1 LDSQYCRKESLSL
14 PLRGLKRHVQPN
26 RAEWRS
32 NCMDVDSVQE
42 ELEVGTAPGGHHH
55 PVLWGLLLSS
65 LAGGSTTIGG
75 LIGVW
80 RRPNDSTLAFLLGVA
95 IGVMML
101 LAVVEM
107 WVHNAFEHGVF
118 VVTVGF
124 VAGAGLYG
132 LLQVRV
138 QGCLRGSV

>member
-1 LDSQYCRKESLSL
+1 MGA
-14 PLRGLKRHVQPN
+14 PFIVFGRGIDDDRWSD
-26 RAEWRS
+26 R
-32 NCMDVDSVQE
+32 
-42 ELEVGTAPGGHHH
+42 
-55 PVLWGLLLSS
+55 
-65 LAGGSTTIGG
+65 
-75 LIGVW
+75 
-80 RRPNDSTLAFLLGVA
+80 GVA
-95 IGVMML
+95 
-101 LAVVEM
+101 AVVEM